1 MIGGVFH
8 AFRGG
13 EYGVDEEGP
22 CGPSPT
28 ISRRPGGGGLH
39 LQPSAP
45 SVDQP
50 AGCRLLGGSTF
61 RVHSGHLLSSLPP
74 PPSLGSPL
82 SAFAPTPNTAT
93 FRSRPSVAA
102 CFSPD
107 GSKFRTSQ
115 QGSHQGH
122 GLWARRG
129 RVSGRRP
136 SSRLARSPLALS
148 VRPLC
153 WARPGRVHLLAV
165 HCLSHS
171 RPGRQLPG
179 PGSVCMC
186 ACVCVH
192 ACVRVCCSRMQAEGL
207 SVAG

>member
-1 MIGGVFH
+1 MIDKRPFP
-8 AFRGG
+8 RL
-13 EYGVDEEGP
+13 P
-22 CGPSPT
+22 RRR
-28 ISRRPGGGGLH
+28 IWSRRRGTLWPVPDNLTKAWRRGLH

-61 RVHSGHLLSSLPP
+61 RVRSGHLLSSLPP

-93 FRSRPSVAA
+93 FRSRPSVAP

-115 QGSHQGH
+115 RGSHQGH

-171 RPGRQLPG
+171 RPGRQLLG
-179 PGSVCMC
+179 PGSVCTR
-186 ACVCVH
+186 VCVH
-192 ACVRVCCSRMQAEGL
+192 MCVRVCCSQTQAEGL
-207 SVAG
+207 SVTG